1 MQADVRL
8 VVSSSGACDSGTLA
22 GPIRV
27 GQGYAAPGPGS
38 VTGVRGGVRNC
49 VQNEKR
55 VKTKNL
61 VKKKEKF
68 KFCGK

>member
-38 VTGVRGGVRNC
+38 VTGVRGGSGIVY
-49 VQNEKR
+49 KM
-55 VKTKNL
+55 KNVL
-61 VKKKEKF
+61 RQKNW
-68 KFCGK
+68 